1 MESRLVR
8 LRDQGRFRPRVIYDI
23 GAYKGEF
30 AALCRRVWGGDT
42 REESSRGDSNE
53 TPRIL
58 QFEANQALCGGGTN
72 TDSEFCVLLGNEDSK
87 PVLYYKTQTE
97 IATGNSMFRENTRFF
112 ADENTQSEC
121 REMVR
126 LDSFVKTHQLP
137 LPDFLKLDTQG
148 SELLILQGAPECIAH
163 ARVILLEV
171 ALHGYNQSAPLIADV
186 LEYMRKTHGFV
197 MIDIVELHY
206 APVTGNL
213 FQIDVLLCREK
224 EPDLFQRVF

>member
-30 AALCRRVWGGDT
+30 TQLCRRVWGGDRDNDENT
-42 REESSRGDSNE
+42 
-53 TPRIL
+53 RIL
-58 QFEANQALCGGGTN
+58 QFEANQDLCGGESNNGDT
-72 TDSEFCVLLGNEDSK
+72 FCVLLGNEDSK
-87 PVLYYKTQTE
+87 PVLYYKTE
-97 IATGNSMFRENTRFF
+97 SECATGNSMFRENSVWF
-112 ADENTQSEC
+112 ADENIKPEP
-121 REMVR
+121 RETIR
-126 LDSFVKTHQLP
+126 LDSFAKAHQLP

-148 SELLILQGAPECIAH
+148 SELLILQGAPVCIAH

-171 ALHGYNQSAPLIADV
+171 ALHAYNQSAPLIADI

-206 APVTGNL
+206 APGTGNL

-224 EPDLFQRVF
+224 DPDLFQRVF